1 MHSDL
6 MARSARRPTRLGAAL
21 SRDHGPDIAAISVL
35 VAALVFVLA
44 TSMLSPLKD
53 DVAWLLYVARKW
65 IGGQRLY
72 VDLVEVNPPLII
84 WLYAIPAWVAG
95 LFGVQPKLVASPFFA
110 ALVLGSAWWTACL
123 LEGRAAIFARRLP
136 VFAAIGTV
144 LLLLPGVEFGQRE
157 HLLAASVLPY
167 LVLFVRGLEGEKE
180 PRWTAIGVG
189 VLAGLG
195 CALKPSYAI
204 AFVLMELAGAMR
216 GHRLFR
222 AASLAF
228 TGAALIYGGLVVVIC
243 PAFLTK
249 AVPLAL
255 ALYGGTDTPIW
266 QIMWESRRLLI
277 GQSVVLALYWI
288 NRDAL
293 DRRSPFL
300 RHLVLALTVFA
311 VGATISYLSQGKNWF
326 YHQLPATVAIVLAL
340 LVWLAVLLS
349 WRDLPSQSWRGL
361 PRRRTLLSAPLLA
374 LSLVDFT
381 AAGYERMRPWVEAA
395 VEPNQSTEVQLA
407 RLIKHEKAR
416 TYIAFSEWIA
426 LGFPVVDD
434 AGVTWASRFD
444 SMWALKGEL
453 WRARQDGGAPKDW
466 PIRDW
471 VVKDF
476 VANCPDIAVVDTQSG
491 VNYVGVLIGSSPE
504 FAAAWSHYREIAMIG
519 RLRVLKHDTAGCT
532 GPAKAGGQRQSA
544 MAMEQS

>member
-1 MHSDL
+1 MPSDQVAL
-6 MARSARRPTRLGAAL
+6 STRRATPLAAAL
-21 SRDHGPDIAAISVL
+21 LRCHGPSVAATLVLLTALAFVL
-35 VAALVFVLA
+35 V
-44 TSMLSPLKD
+44 TSILSPLKD

-65 IGGQRLY
+65 LSGQRLY
-72 VDLVEVNPPLII
+72 EDLVEVNPPLII
-84 WLYAIPAWVAG
+84 WLYAIPAWIAG
-95 LFGVQPKLVASPFFA
+95 LLGVQPKWVASPFFA
-110 ALVLGSAWWTACL
+110 ALMLGSAWWTAAL
-123 LEGRAAIFARRLP
+123 LEGRAAIFTRRLP
-136 VFAAIGTV
+136 VFAAIATL

-222 AASLAF
+222 AASVSFASATLLY
-228 TGAALIYGGLVVVIC
+228 GAAVVTFC

-255 ALYGGTDTPIW
+255 ALYGGTDTPVW
-266 QIMWESRRLLI
+266 QIIWESRRLLI

-288 NRDAL
+288 NREAL
-293 DRRSPFL
+293 HRKSPFL

-326 YHQLPATVAIVLAL
+326 YHQLPATTAIVLAL

-349 WRDLPSQSWRGL
+349 WRDLP
-361 PRRRTLLSAPLLA
+361 RRRVLLSAPLLA

-381 AAGYERMRPWVEAA
+381 VAGYERMRPWVEAA

-407 RLIKHEKAR
+407 RIIKHEKAR

-476 VANCPDIAVVDTQSG
+476 VANCPDIAVVDTKSG

-504 FAAAWSHYREIAMIG
+504 FATAWSHYREIAMIG
-519 RLRVLKHDTAGCT
+519 RLRVLKHDTASCT
-532 GPAKAGGQRQSA
+532 GPAMTGGQRQSA
-544 MAMEQS
+544 MAMEQP

>member
-1 MHSDL
+1 ML
-6 MARSARRPTRLGAAL
+6 
-21 SRDHGPDIAAISVL
+21 L
-35 VAALVFVLA
+35 VTLAFVLA

-65 IGGQRLY
+65 LSGQRLY
-72 VDLVEVNPPLII
+72 EDLVEVNPPLII
-84 WLYAIPAWVAG
+84 WLYAIPAWIAG
-95 LFGVQPKLVASPFFA
+95 QVGLAPKWIASPFFA
-110 ALVLGSAWWTACL
+110 SLMLGSAWWCACL
-123 LEGRAAIFARRLP
+123 LQGRAQIFERRLP
-136 VFAAIGTV
+136 VFSVIATL

-167 LVLFVRGLEGEKE
+167 VVLFVRGLEGERE

-189 VLAGLG
+189 VIAGLG

-204 AFVLMELAGAMR
+204 AFVLMEIAGAMR

-222 AASLAF
+222 AASLSFAA
-228 TGAALIYGGLVVVIC
+228 TALIYGAMVVTLC

-249 AVPLAL
+249 GVPLAL
-255 ALYGGTDTPIW
+255 ALYGGTDTPVW
-266 QIMWESRRLLI
+266 QIIWESRRLLF
-277 GQSVVLALYWI
+277 GQAVVLGLYWA

-293 DRRSPFL
+293 QRTSPFL

-311 VGATISYLSQGKNWF
+311 VGATISYVSQGKNWF
-326 YHQLPATVAIVLAL
+326 YHQLPATTAIVLAL

-349 WRDLPSQSWRGL
+349 WRDLP
-361 PRRRTLLSAPLLA
+361 RRRLLLSAPLLA

-381 AAGYERMRPWVEAA
+381 AAGYERMRPWVSAA

-407 RLIKHEKAR
+407 RIIKREKAR
-416 TYIAFSEWIA
+416 SYIAFSEWIA

-476 VANCPDIAVVDTQSG
+476 VANCPDIAVVDTKSG

-504 FAAAWSHYREIAMIG
+504 FAAAWSHYREIATIG
-519 RLRVLKHDTAGCT
+519 RLKVHKHDATGCS
-532 GPAKAGGQRQSA
+532 GPAKTGGQRQSA
-544 MAMEQS
+544 MAMEQ

>member
-1 MHSDL
+1 MPSDL
-6 MARSARRPTRLGAAL
+6 VVQPARRLTRLAAVL
-21 SRDHGPDIAAISVL
+21 PRGHGPSIIATAILL
-35 VAALVFVLA
+35 VALAFVLA

-65 IGGQRLY
+65 LGGQRLY
-72 VDLVEVNPPLII
+72 EDLIEVNPPLII
-84 WLYAIPAWVAG
+84 WLYAIPAWIAG
-95 LFGVQPKLVASPFFA
+95 LLGLQPKLVASPFFA
-110 ALVLGSAWWTACL
+110 ALLLGSAWWTACL
-123 LEGRAAIFARRLP
+123 LQGRAAIFSLRLP
-136 VFAAIGTV
+136 VFAAIGTL

-189 VLAGLG
+189 IIAGLG

-222 AASLAF
+222 AASLSF
-228 TGAALIYGGLVVVIC
+228 TGAVLLYGVLVITFC

-255 ALYGGTDTPIW
+255 ALYGGTDTPVW

-277 GQSVVLALYWI
+277 GLSVVLALYGI
-288 NRDAL
+288 NRAAL
-293 DRRSPFL
+293 QRRSPFL
-300 RHLVLALTVFA
+300 RHLLLALTIFA

-326 YHQLPATVAIVLAL
+326 YHQLPATTAIVLAL

-349 WRDLPSQSWRGL
+349 WRDLP
-361 PRRRTLLSAPLLA
+361 RRRVLLSAPLLA

-381 AAGYERMRPWVEAA
+381 FAGYERMRPWVEAA

-407 RLIKHEKAR
+407 RIIKREKAR

-476 VANCPDIAVVDTQSG
+476 VANCPDIAVVDTKSG

-519 RLRVLKHDTAGCT
+519 RLKVLKHDATSCAS
-532 GPAKAGGQRQSA
+532 PAKPSGQRQSA
-544 MAMEQS
+544 MAMEQP

>member
-1 MHSDL
+1 MPSDL
-6 MARSARRPTRLGAAL
+6 VAPPARRLARLTDGL
-21 SRDHGPDIAAISVL
+21 PHVHGPSIAAIAVLL
-35 VAALVFVLA
+35 VALTFVLA

-65 IGGQRLY
+65 LGGQRLY

-84 WLYAIPAWVAG
+84 WLYAIPAWIAG
-95 LFGVQPKLVASPFFA
+95 LLGLQPKLVASPFFA
-110 ALVLGSAWWTACL
+110 VLLLGSAWWTACL
-123 LEGRAAIFARRLP
+123 LQGRAAIFTRRLP
-136 VFAAIGTV
+136 VFAAIATL

-157 HLLAASVLPY
+157 HLLAAAVLPY

-180 PRWTAIGVG
+180 PRWTAISVG
-189 VLAGLG
+189 VVASLG

-204 AFVLMELAGAMR
+204 AFVLLELAGAMR

-222 AASLAF
+222 AASLSFAC
-228 TGAALIYGGLVVVIC
+228 TALIYGAMVVTFC

-255 ALYGGTDTPIW
+255 ALYGGTDTPVW
-266 QIMWESRRLLI
+266 QIIWESRRLLI
-277 GQSVVLALYWI
+277 GLTAVLALYWI
-288 NRDAL
+288 NREAL
-293 DRRSPFL
+293 QRRSPFL
-300 RHLVLALTVFA
+300 RHLLLALTVFA

-326 YHQLPATVAIVLAL
+326 YHQLPATIAIVLAL
-340 LVWLAVLLS
+340 LVWVAVLLS
-349 WRDLPSQSWRGL
+349 WRDLP
-361 PRRRTLLSAPLLA
+361 RRRMLLSAPLLA

-381 AAGYERMRPWVEAA
+381 VAGYERMRPWVEAA

-407 RLIKHEKAR
+407 RIIKHEKAR

-476 VANCPDIAVVDTQSG
+476 VANCPDIAVVDTKSG
-491 VNYVGVLIGSSPE
+491 VNFVGVLIGSSPE
-504 FAAAWSHYREIAMIG
+504 FASAWSHYREIAMIG
-519 RLRVLKHDTAGCT
+519 RLRVLKHDTTSCI
-532 GPAKAGGQRQSA
+532 GPAKISGERQSA
-544 MAMEQS
+544 MAIEQP